1 MKKYKLKL
9 TSRQGEKINEPEHT
23 KHAPDLLHL

>member
-1 MKKYKLKL
+1 MKQHKL
-9 TSRQGEKINEPEHT
+9 TLTSWQGEKINEPEHT